1 SEHIFALFL
10 NHLAQYNDTSNLRHY
25 RDALKQSVDDIVE
38 LKQQYGLQA
47 ASSLNLLSTD
57 GIRIVGSRII
67 TESDERPL
75 SLHYATGHRFE
86 RRDKRFT
93 IHDDPEDDPHHE
105 PVLTAP
111 QKLNEPAQDCQ
122 DIPAK
127 YNFAVDANGAA
138 TITSA

>member
-1 SEHIFALFL
+1 KNFLMMHNGGIEDFEEVRRPLLAMLSDARFRDIKGQTDSEHIFALFL

-47 ASSLNLLSTD
+47 ASSLNLLITD

-86 RRDKRFT
+86 CRDNMFT
-93 IHDDPEDDPHHE
+93 M
-105 PVLTAP
+105 
-111 QKLNEPAQDCQ
+111 QD
-122 DIPAK
+122 
-127 YNFAVDANGAA
+127 
-138 TITSA
+138 